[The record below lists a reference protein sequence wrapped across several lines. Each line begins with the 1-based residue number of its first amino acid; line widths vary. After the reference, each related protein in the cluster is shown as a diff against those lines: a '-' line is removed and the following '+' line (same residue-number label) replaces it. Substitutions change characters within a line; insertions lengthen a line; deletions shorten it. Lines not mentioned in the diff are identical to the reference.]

1 MNAGI
6 GDIGLVWVTLA
17 GFVYFLLIMFNADVT
32 DVRIKKMLWETKG
45 MKWDLVSVQ
54 WSIGHPWYTCFA

>member
-6 GDIGLVWVTLA
+6 GDIGLVWVKLA